1 MTKLK
6 TYKIISS
13 PLFNWYTLENFLCFD
28 DHNKVIYNQF
38 LDDLGFKPSKEDSSV
53 YKSDTIKNV
62 HAKLGNE
69 NLKFDIFSNNGLL
82 NKTQIIE
89 FANLKGINDYMAS
102 LKHITSIVFNT

>member
-6 TYKIISS
+6 TSKIISS
-13 PLFNWYTLENFLCFD
+13 PLFDWYTLEDFLAFD